1 VTEENQDAQEQAAAP
16 ADQESQPAA
25 GIGGASQHS
34 APSPAE
40 APASLAKGEDPL
52 YYWGTG
58 RRKTSVARVRLKP
71 NGSGKVF
78 VNKRDMDQYFYRH
91 QDRKNILDPMKL
103 TKTNGKFDIFVNVDG
118 GGMSGQ
124 SGATRLGVARAL
136 IQFNP
141 EYTDMLRA
149 SGFLTRDG
157 RKSERKKYG
166 QRGAR
171 ASFQFSKR

>member
-1 VTEENQDAQEQAAAP
+1 VTEDNQDAPQGTP
-16 ADQESQPAA
+16 AEENPAA
-25 GIGGASQHS
+25 
-34 APSPAE
+34 AE
-40 APASLAKGEDPL
+40 APAETSAPQQQAIPAVVASNVEEPL

-71 NGSGKVF
+71 GGTGKVV
-78 VNKRDMDQYFYRH
+78 VNKRELDNYFYRH
-91 QDRKNILDPMKL
+91 QDRKNIFDPLDL

-118 GGMSGQ
+118 GGTSGQ

-136 IQFNP
+136 AKFNP
-141 EYTDMLRA
+141 ELSDMLRA
-149 SGFLTRDG
+149 NGFLTRDG
-157 RKSERKKYG
+157 RQSERKKYG